1 MASFETWGS
10 YFYPPPDDQTL
21 RNVEGIRDRWE
32 LREWEYQVTADRQR
46 ELLADPS
53 LVAHSFDAAHVRAI
67 HRHLFQDVYE
77 WAGEYRTQNIGREGD
92 YMGFADAANGE
103 IGLYLELVHAEV
115 VDTRWAVLDRGQFA
129 EDAAR
134 VFVYLNQAH
143 PFREGNGRSSKVFMH
158 HVAARSGFEL
168 DFHRVDPTAWNIMS
182 GLSRPQP
189 GRVWLEPAAIAP
201 AFLHAARERAAAP
214 PCEQHGGLT
223 AVRSASYPHPA
234 AQATRDGGGAGQ
246 DRPRGEIPR
255 SGQEKG
261 RGLGNGVER

>member
-1 MASFETWGS
+1 MASFQTWES

-21 RNVEGIRDRWE
+21 RNVEGIRDHWE
-32 LREWEYQVTADRQR
+32 VREWEYQVTGERQR

-67 HRHLFQDVYE
+67 HQHLFQDVYE

-92 YMGFADAANGE
+92 SMGFADAANGE
-103 IGLYLELVHAEV
+103 IGLYLDLVHAEI
-115 VDTRWAVLDRGQFA
+115 VDTRWAALDREQFA
-129 EDAAR
+129 DEAAR

-158 HVAARSGFEL
+158 HVAARSRFEL

-189 GRVWLEPAAIAP
+189 GRVSLEPAAIAP
-201 AFLHAARERAAAP
+201 AFLHAARERAVAP
-214 PCEQHGGLT
+214 AGEQPRGVSG
-223 AVRSASYPHPA
+223 VCSASYPSP
-234 AQATRDGGGAGQ
+234 ATRATHDGGG
-246 DRPRGEIPR
+246 DRRGDCLI
-255 SGQEKG
+255 
-261 RGLGNGVER
+261 NGVSGGFHQ